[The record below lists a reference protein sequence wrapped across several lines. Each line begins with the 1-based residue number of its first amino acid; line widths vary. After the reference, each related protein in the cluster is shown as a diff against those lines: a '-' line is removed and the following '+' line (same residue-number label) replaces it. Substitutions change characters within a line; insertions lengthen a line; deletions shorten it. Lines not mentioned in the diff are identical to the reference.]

1 MTAPTP
7 AVLAPL
13 PQAGR
18 VFTRHRRVR
27 ASDVDP
33 ARRLRLDGTARF
45 LQDIAFDDLN
55 DAGFGQE
62 HAFWL
67 LRRSVV
73 RVLRPAVFDEDVRL
87 RSWCSGYA
95 SRWCTKRVTIDGGG
109 GALLETEGFWVNVD
123 PATGMP
129 APLSEDFFARFHLP
143 AADHALRWR
152 RMLAPPAAPDGPGT
166 LRGEPFPMRHTD
178 FDWFDHVNNA
188 AYWHVVEEVLREADA
203 ALVAGQHEAVLEYN
217 AAIGRGEAVEVLTR
231 REPGVLHLWFLV
243 DGRVRAAARVR
254 ALTGPDGAGPD
265 AGAPALG

>member
-1 MTAPTP
+1 MKTATP

-27 ASDVDP
+27 ASDVDA
-33 ARRLRLDGTARF
+33 ARRLRLDGTARY
-45 LQDIAFDDLN
+45 LQDVAYDDLN
-55 DAGFGQE
+55 DAGFGQA
-62 HAFWL
+62 HAFWV

-95 SRWCTKRVTIDGGG
+95 SRWCTKRVTIDGGS

-123 PATGMP
+123 ATTGMP
-129 APLSEDFFARFHLP
+129 APLSQDFFTRFHLP

-152 RMLAPPAAPDGPGT
+152 RMLPGPDAPDGPGS
-166 LRGEPFPMRHTD
+166 LRGEPFPLRSTD

-188 AYWHVVEEVLREADA
+188 AYWHVVEE
-203 ALVAGQHEAVLEYN
+203 LVHAEGGGPTSGSHEAVLEYN
-217 AAIGRGEAVEVLTR
+217 APVVRGDAVEVMTR
-231 REPGVLHLWFLV
+231 RAPGVLDLWFLV
-243 DGRVRAAARVR
+243 EGRVRAAARVR
-254 ALTGPDGAGPD
+254 ALPEEADGHRAG
-265 AGAPALG
+265 G